1 MLEGKIQ
8 AKLIKSLEKDGYY
21 VIKLGV
27 TNKPGI
33 PDLIAIPKNA
43 DVLFVEVKQQGKKPR
58 ALQNYRAKEIKEH
71 GLKVKLYDGEWKEM
85 GSM

>member
-1 MLEGKIQ
+1 MLESKIQ
-8 AKLIKSLEKDGYY
+8 AKLIKSLEKENYY

-43 DVLFVEVKQQGKKPR
+43 DVLFVEVKQKGQKPR
-58 ALQNYRAKEIKEH
+58 ALQNYRAEELKKQ

-85 GSM
+85 GDM

>member
-1 MLEGKIQ
+1 MLESKIQ

-27 TNKPGI
+27 TNKHGI

-43 DVLFVEVKQQGKKPR
+43 DVLFVEVKQKDKKPR
-58 ALQNYRAKEIKEH
+58 PLQEFRAKEIKEH

-85 GSM
+85 GRM